1 MVAYELSHRMR
12 NKRRDGV
19 NGSKIGISKAY
30 DWVEWRFLQNIML
43 KLGLDWRWVQLAIE
57 TIDIA
62 TYSVLI
68 NGELKG
74 FVTLSWGIK
83 QGNPLSPYLFLL
95 CAERLLA
102 LLTKATGNHL
112 LKVIMFSQNGVCI
125 SHLLLA
131 DDNLLFYQAIVEK
144 CQRLL
149 DLL

>member
-74 FVTLSWGIK
+74 FVTLS
-83 QGNPLSPYLFLL
+83 
-95 CAERLLA
+95 
-102 LLTKATGNHL
+102 
-112 LKVIMFSQNGVCI
+112 
-125 SHLLLA
+125 
-131 DDNLLFYQAIVEK
+131 
-144 CQRLL
+144 
-149 DLL
+149 